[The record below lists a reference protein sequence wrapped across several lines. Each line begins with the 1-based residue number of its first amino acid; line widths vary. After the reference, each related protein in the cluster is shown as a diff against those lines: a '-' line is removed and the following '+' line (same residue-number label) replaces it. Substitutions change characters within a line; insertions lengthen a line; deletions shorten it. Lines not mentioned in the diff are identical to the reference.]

1 MPSSLYLII
10 IINTCMKLLPLLIFK
25 TKKTIIF
32 KLYYAVQFL
41 LQALNRTTKMK
52 SKEIIKVQH
61 YTENSLYSKSV
72 EYKESIM

>member
-25 TKKTIIF
+25 TKKTIIS